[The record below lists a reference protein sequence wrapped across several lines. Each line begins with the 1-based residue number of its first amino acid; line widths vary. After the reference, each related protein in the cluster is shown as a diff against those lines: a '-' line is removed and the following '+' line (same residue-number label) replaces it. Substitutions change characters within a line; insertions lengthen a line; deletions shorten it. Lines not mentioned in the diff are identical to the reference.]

1 MTGTKQFFGCA
12 VVVALVV
19 VFCSPARAQF
29 GEGGGPEGAGEAPAE
44 KSVLAEGM
52 GMGPVS
58 DSKRTAQDL
67 CQCVGEAESPAVE
80 KIERALRGPLHSTGL
95 DFVEIPLQE
104 VVAALQDDYGVPIKL
119 DTTALEE
126 LGINSDEKV
135 TVNIHNVSL
144 RSALRLMLK
153 STQLTYVIEDEV
165 LMITTPQAAEANLKT
180 CVYDVGSLIGDRG
193 GDFDS
198 IIDAIVSCVATDT
211 WSENGGGEAEIRPI
225 KPGLLVISQTA
236 AVHEE
241 VRNLLEALR
250 KMRAA
255 HKPGEKSAAA
265 VTPAAADEVVTR
277 SYSLQL
283 NPTDN
288 VDTMRAQ
295 VRELIEHSLPEES
308 WKGKLAD
315 GQAVTLTVF
324 HDRVVVR
331 QTPAVQEKVQKLLTD
346 SGVARPAH
354 SGEENR
360 GGGGF
365 FGGGGFGGGGR
376 GPEAGAFRPG
386 IGGFGGGRYDATGG
400 FPNGATSEL
409 GEGGIPGAA
418 ASGFGGE
425 GFAPEPAVGE

>member
-1 MTGTKQFFGCA
+1 MTGTKQFIGCA
-12 VVVALVV
+12 VMGAMIIV
-19 VFCSPARAQF
+19 CGSPASGQF
-29 GEGGGPEGAGEAPAE
+29 EDLGPEGAGETPIE
-44 KSVLAEGM
+44 KSLMADG
-52 GMGPVS
+52 GPAAADMKHS
-58 DSKRTAQDL
+58 AHDL

-80 KIERALRGPLHSTGL
+80 KIEKALRGPLHSTGL

-104 VVAALQDDYGVPIKL
+104 VVATLQDDYGIPIKL

-126 LGINSDEKV
+126 TGISADEKV
-135 TVNIHNVSL
+135 STNIHNVSL

-165 LMITTPQAAEANLKT
+165 LMITTPEAAESNLKT
-180 CVYDVGSLIGDRG
+180 CVYDIGSLTGDPG
-193 GDFDS
+193 ADFDP

-225 KPGLLVISQTA
+225 KPGLIVVSQTA

-250 KMRAA
+250 KMQAA
-255 HKPGEKSAAA
+255 HKPAEKSAAA

-283 NPTDN
+283 NPPEN
-288 VDTMRAQ
+288 IDTMRSQ
-295 VRELIEHSLPEES
+295 VRELIEHSLPEEA
-308 WKGKLAD
+308 WTGKLAD

-324 HDRVVVR
+324 HDRIVVR

-346 SGVARPAH
+346 SGIARPAQ

-360 GGGGF
+360 GGGGGL

-376 GPEAGAFRPG
+376 GTEGFDGRGAE
-386 IGGFGGGRYDATGG
+386 GGFRYSADPNRVAPEFDA
-400 FPNGATSEL
+400 AVV
-409 GEGGIPGAA
+409 PGAA
-418 ASGFGGE
+418 APDFGGE